1 MSKFKIG
8 DKVIC
13 INANFGATGL
23 ANPQYTFPIAE
34 TNYVVRGLHSE
45 GNALLL
51 EEIKNPL
58 INENPAD
65 TEICFWEWRFIHKDQ
80 VSNYSLVNPKENE

>member
-23 ANPQYTFPIAE
+23 TNPQYTFPKAE
-34 TNYVVRGLHSE
+34 TNYIVRGLHSE

-51 EEIKNPL
+51 EEIKNPI
-58 INENPAD
+58 INKKPVDN
-65 TEICFWEWRFIHKDQ
+65 EICFWEWRFVHLNQ
-80 VSNYSLVNPKENE
+80 VSNYSIVNPKGND

>member
-13 INANFGATGL
+13 INANFGAKGL
-23 ANPQYTFPIAE
+23 ANPQYTFPKAE
-34 TNYVVRGLHSE
+34 TNYTVRGLHSE

-58 INENPAD
+58 INDKPVDN
-65 TEICFWEWRFIHKDQ
+65 EICFWEWRFIHLEQ
-80 VSNYSLVNPKENE
+80 VSNYELINKSS